1 MNSFF
6 NFLGQFEK
14 KNYFIL
20 IILGLVNSII
30 EILGLSL
37 MFPLFEILLGNN
49 NSKIL
54 SLFKDINIL
63 AKNNTENIFAF
74 ILLLIATIYILKF
87 LISLLIVYYN
97 NLIKQNIKIEVQKK
111 ILRNFFLRDYI
122 RHGTNKVV
130 TSESE
135 SALIV

>member
-111 ILRNFFLRDYI
+111 ILRNFF
-122 RHGTNKVV
+122 
-130 TSESE
+130 
-135 SALIV
+135 